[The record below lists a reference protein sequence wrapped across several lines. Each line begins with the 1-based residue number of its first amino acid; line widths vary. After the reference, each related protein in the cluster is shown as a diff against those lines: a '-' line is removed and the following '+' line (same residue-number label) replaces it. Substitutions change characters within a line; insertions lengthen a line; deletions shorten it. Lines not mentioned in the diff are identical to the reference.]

1 MQLIIGI
8 LSFLFIYFSFGI
20 IRYYVTPPD
29 IIREKI
35 IHSLIVIQ
43 LIFSLAAAV
52 TSYRYI
58 DILYDI
64 ENSFEESNWKRIVFF
79 VCLVFSFVFIIGFL
93 FEGILILADKKY
105 RAWRFQKEDNLMN

>member
-8 LSFLFIYFSFGI
+8 LSFIFIYFSFGI

-29 IIREKI
+29 IIREKLI
-35 IHSLIVIQ
+35 QFMVAIHLI
-43 LIFSLAAAV
+43 LSFAAAV

-58 DILYDI
+58 DMLFDM

-79 VCLVFSFVFIIGFL
+79 LCLVFSFVFIIGFL
-93 FEGILILADKKY
+93 FEGFLIIADKKY
-105 RAWRFQKEDNLMN
+105 RSWRFQK